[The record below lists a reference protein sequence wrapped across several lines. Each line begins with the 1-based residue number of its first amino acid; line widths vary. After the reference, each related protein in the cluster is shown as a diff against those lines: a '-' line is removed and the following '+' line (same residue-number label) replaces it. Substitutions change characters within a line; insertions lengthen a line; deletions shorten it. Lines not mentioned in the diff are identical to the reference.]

1 MVIKQ
6 KEAELA
12 QAKEKFQRELDQ
24 SKADHQAH
32 LQSLETK
39 INEVEANHET
49 QNQKSQRELAL
60 RIQEIAAKDAALE

>member
-12 QAKEKFQRELDQ
+12 QAKEKYQRDLDQ
-24 SKADHQAH
+24 SKAEHQAH

-60 RIQEIAAKDAALE
+60 RTQ